1 MRDHLGGGKCSIGIR
16 TFRKNYVRR
25 FLCEGPSSWW
35 DRGWRPRPRNILQTL
50 KYVLDARAISRL
62 GHPATSQYFPYR
74 IREPPP
80 LRSFR
85 PLRAVAPKYLSGNN
99 LVAVSVKRDLLNE
112 DFVYHHP
119 ESITIRIHRL
129 TVVFDFWIEEFGTHP
144 SGGAAMCERV
154 QRCRVGYDRDKTKIR
169 EAGAASLVDQDI
181 ELKDDYR
188 QRENVDIIF

>member
-1 MRDHLGGGKCSIGIR
+1 M
-16 TFRKNYVRR
+16 
-25 FLCEGPSSWW
+25 
-35 DRGWRPRPRNILQTL
+35 
-50 KYVLDARAISRL
+50 
-62 GHPATSQYFPYR
+62 
-74 IREPPP
+74 IREPPV
-80 LRSFR
+80 LHSFG
-85 PLRAVAPKYLSGNN
+85 PLRAVTRKYFSGND
-99 LVAVSVKRDLLNE
+99 LIPVPVKWDSLIE

-119 ESITIRIHRL
+119 ERVAIRIHRL